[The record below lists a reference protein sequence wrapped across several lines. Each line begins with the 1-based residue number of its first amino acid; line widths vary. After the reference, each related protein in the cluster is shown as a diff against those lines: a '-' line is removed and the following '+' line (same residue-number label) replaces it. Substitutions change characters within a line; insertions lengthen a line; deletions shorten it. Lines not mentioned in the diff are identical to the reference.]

1 MTVLVLILK
10 GVPNMANIMLGGG
23 VTDIRGSIGGNTFS
37 RSKSGN
43 YIRARKKPVNP
54 RSNLQESRRAAASM
68 LSREWGK
75 TLTEVQRA
83 AWRAYADATNWT
95 NSLGQTITIPGLSAF
110 LRTGAMLVLAGE
122 SYQATA
128 PTESGSAGA
137 VDYTF
142 TATED
147 DQKIVLTEPTAP
159 WDKDTN
165 DDFVLFFQ
173 GLTQPAGRIAVPGLF
188 NFLGKLEG
196 DDTTPPTF
204 PHEFSSKFTFNED
217 NQITIASVHLD
228 ALGRVSGRTFKRVQA
243 DPT

>member
-1 MTVLVLILK
+1 
-10 GVPNMANIMLGGG
+10 MAVIMLGGG
-23 VTDIRGSIGGNTFS
+23 VTDIRGSIGGSTFS
-37 RSKSGN
+37 RGKAGN
-43 YIRARKKPVNP
+43 YIRSRKKPINP
-54 RSNLQESRRAAASM
+54 RSNLQESRRAAASQ

-83 AWRAYADATNWT
+83 AWRSYADDTNWT
-95 NSLGQTITIPGLSAF
+95 NKLGQSITIPGLSAF
-110 LRTGAMLVLAGE
+110 LRTGSMLILAGE
-122 SYQATA
+122 AYQAAA

-142 TATED
+142 TATAD
-147 DQKIVLTEPTAP
+147 DQKIVVTEPGVP

-173 GLTQPAGRIAVPGLF
+173 GLTGPAGRIATPRLF

-204 PHEFSSKFTFNED
+204 PHEFATKFTFAEG
-217 NQITIASVHLD
+217 NQITVACVHLD
-228 ALGRVSGRTFKRVQA
+228 ALGRVSARTYKRVVA